1 MSLVLNTLKAFPC
14 GVTLEQLLVLVDC
27 ADEPHKR
34 RAVQTELDELVQAG
48 LAFQASNHKW
58 RAVSSVPGAK
68 PAPPGPSGPGADPES
83 ELLAAP
89 ARFSSGSA
97 GESIPQ
103 SEGREGSIDPQAL
116 LRYWRAALR
125 ADPRGA
131 ITQTSDRHG
140 ASWHLLTGTGP
151 PWPENEGARLISIEL
166 DALQPK
172 FRQALAKGG
181 ANEQSLAVGWPVAVG
196 RKDGVPA
203 VWPVGLL
210 AAEWRRTETELEI
223 TVESDDIL
231 VNPDWIKGGASAMG
245 WQQTDLREVF
255 SAAESVGLP
264 AEDFATRLREVA
276 AGHLQSRLSG
286 ERLAFQIDMNAASI
300 HDIVALFLPS
310 DTTFTAGAVRDL
322 DRIAQ
327 WPKDLLAQTALA
339 PVLGIQP
346 SLDAPD
352 ITPVL
357 PHSNNAEQIAAIRN
371 ACTAPLSVVTGP
383 PGTGKSRTIVS
394 IAATVM
400 AHGGNVLVASKNH
413 QALDAVMEH
422 LDGLAPSLPIPVRTL
437 DPEREVDR
445 SLDDVMAELVFGPSG
460 WPPEPDESAWLQIG
474 LLSRNLTGSLDTID
488 RISEIECELADLAE
502 RIDARTRDAA
512 AESGRNAPPPPARR
526 GLLPGIWRWIRRLA
540 AAFGWPSGTG
550 PSAAEATVR
559 GVPLAILKARQRR
572 LRDERRQTAEPDDP
586 VALSA
591 KLVAL
596 ARDQIPRRLESRTT
610 VPEDTRLSI
619 AQRKDDLEFTGAR
632 APGDLA
638 RTVID
643 HRPLWL
649 ASILGAPRR
658 IPLHDGLFD
667 IVIFDEASQCDIAS
681 ALPLLARA
689 RRAVVVGDRQQL
701 NFIAQLGRATD
712 RNLMQSLELPV
723 ERMGRFAQSRHSLF
737 DFASRIPDAPRVMLR
752 HQYRSAG
759 PIVDYISEE
768 FYGGRLVPSRDP
780 SDLVVPRSQRP
791 GIAWTDV
798 KAPELH
804 TGANA
809 NRNEARAIA
818 EHLGTLLTKEGYAGT
833 IGVIAPF
840 RGQVHALEEAIRDSV
855 PAQKLEG
862 AEFRVATVDGF
873 QGQERDLILFSP
885 CLGPAS
891 PASAITFLQRDLRR
905 LNVAVSRA
913 RAVTHVF
920 GDLGFARSAKVR
932 ALARLASAA
941 TEPRRRAGEGV
952 FDSAWERR
960 VFHALRDRGLDPKPQ
975 YDIAGLRLDFALFGE
990 GGVKLDVEVD
1000 GRHWH
1005 QDIDGNRK
1013 ISDHWRDHRLRSM
1026 GWRVRR
1032 FWVDELARDME
1043 GCLERIEL
1051 DLSP

>member
-1 MSLVLNTLKAFPC
+1 MSLVLDTLKAFPR
-14 GVTLEQLLVLVDC
+14 GVALEQLLVLVDC

-58 RAVSSVPGAK
+58 RAVLSVPGAE
-68 PAPPGPSGPGADPES
+68 PAPPGPPEPGAEPEG

-89 ARFSSGSA
+89 ARFSSEPA
-97 GESIPQ
+97 GESVPQ
-103 SEGREGSIDPQAL
+103 GEGQEGSIDPQAL

-131 ITQTSDRHG
+131 ITQTGDRHG

-151 PWPENEGARLISIEL
+151 PWPENEGMRVISVDL
-166 DALQPK
+166 DALK
-172 FRQALAKGG
+172 SGFRQALAKRD
-181 ANEQSLAVGWPVAVG
+181 ANEQSLAVGWPIAVG

-210 AAEWRRTETELEI
+210 AAEWRRTETDLEI
-223 TVESDDIL
+223 TVEADDIL
-231 VNPDWIKGGASAMG
+231 VNPDWIKGGAAAMG
-245 WQQTDLREVF
+245 WQQTKLREAF
-255 SAAESVGLP
+255 SATESVGLP
-264 AEDFATRLREVA
+264 AEDFVTRLREIA
-276 AGHLQSRLSG
+276 AGHHQGRLSG
-286 ERLAFQIDMNAASI
+286 ERLAFQIDINAASI
-300 HDIVALFLPS
+300 HDIVAVFLPS

-322 DRIAQ
+322 DSIAE
-327 WPKDLLAQTALA
+327 WPKGRLARTALA
-339 PVLGIQP
+339 PVLGIEP
-346 SLDAPD
+346 DLEAPD

-357 PHSNNAEQIAAIRN
+357 PHSNNAEQIAAVRN
-371 ACTAPLSVVTGP
+371 ACAAPLSVVTGP

-445 SLDDVMAELVFGPSG
+445 SLEDVMAELVSEPSG
-460 WPPEPDESAWLQIG
+460 QPPEPDEFAWLQIG
-474 LLSRNLTGSLDTID
+474 RLSRDLTGSLDTIS
-488 RISEIECELADLAE
+488 RIAEGECEMADLAE

-512 AESGRNAPPPPARR
+512 AESGRHAPPPPPA
-526 GLLPGIWRWIRRLA
+526 GGILTGIWRWIRRLA
-540 AAFGWPSGTG
+540 AAFGWSPGTG
-550 PSAAEATVR
+550 PSAAEAAVR
-559 GVPLAILKARQRR
+559 GAPLDILRARQRK
-572 LRDERRQTAEPDDP
+572 LRDERRQLAEPDDP

-591 KLVAL
+591 KLVDL
-596 ARDQIPRRLESRTT
+596 ARDQIPRRLEARTT
-610 VPEDTRLSI
+610 VREDARLSI
-619 AQRKDDLEFTGAR
+619 AQRRDDLEFSGAR
-632 APGDLA
+632 TPGDLA

-667 IVIFDEASQCDIAS
+667 IAIFDEASQCDIAS

-723 ERMGRFAQSRHSLF
+723 ERMGRFAQSMHSLF

-780 SDLVVPRSQRP
+780 SGLVTPRSQKP

-798 KAPELH
+798 KAPAVYRD
-804 TGANA
+804 GNA

-818 EHLGTLLTKEGYAGT
+818 EHLGTLLMKEGYAGT

-840 RGQVHALEEAIRDSV
+840 RRQVHTLDEAIRGSI

-920 GDLGFARSAKVR
+920 GDLEFARSAKIR

-941 TEPRRRAGEGV
+941 TEPQRRAGEGV
-952 FDSAWERR
+952 FDSEWERR
-960 VFHALRDRGLDPKPQ
+960 VFHALKGRGLDPKPQ
-975 YDIAGLRLDFALFGE
+975 YDLAGLRLDFALFGK

-1013 ISDHWRDHRLRSM
+1013 MSDHWRDHRLRSM

-1032 FWVDELARDME
+1032 FWVDQLAQDME